1 MARQDYLCKKIK
13 VWLALIIILKMVRME
28 RKYYLK
34 LLARGVNI
42 ILWRDGYDNVG
53 VVKYYEYGKY
63 IDSRKINEKYD
74 LKTQSIIDKFKY
86 PKNKIIF
93 LNKNKNIVARKN
105 NGLDMK
111 KISKEYQQYI
121 LENDTGNAIK
131 VFGRLAPNKF
141 GFYFLNR
148 DISHK
153 IKIKIFDD
161 KYKFPMLFTGPQVH
175 HIKT

>member
-1 MARQDYLCKKIK
+1 
-13 VWLALIIILKMVRME
+13 ME